1 MLATFFSRSNPTQ
14 YILIIFLVIIYIV
27 LKFNTSNFI
36 INELIFTASLF
47 ITISYAITK
56 FIISKNS
63 LSKKNSY
70 GLICLFV
77 SICLMLEINFSYK
90 IAISAFFLLLA
101 LRRMLSLRSPININK
116 KVFDTSF
123 WLLISSF
130 FYPSTLIFFTL
141 LIITLVL
148 YAHLNLK
155 NILII
160 IFSTISALSIN
171 YLASFLYSYNID
183 LNIFIESYLLDFNKI
198 NFTYYFDSKTNLLTL
213 SFLLFL
219 LLFFLSYIWSSFI
232 KTNER
237 RRSTSLII
245 LISICSFLIID
256 PLKQTSYIFLLFPY
270 VVLISKFFENSKQ
283 SIFDSLIIT
292 ALLIT
297 PFLSLFL

>member
-141 LIITLVL
+141 LIITLIL

-198 NFTYYFDSKTNLLTL
+198 NFTYYFDTKTNLLTL

>member
-198 NFTYYFDSKTNLLTL
+198 NFTYYFDTKTNLLTL

>member
-1 MLATFFSRSNPTQ
+1 MVVNQL
-14 YILIIFLVIIYIV
+14 
-27 LKFNTSNFI
+27 
-36 INELIFTASLF
+36 
-47 ITISYAITK
+47 
-56 FIISKNS
+56 
-63 LSKKNSY
+63 
-70 GLICLFV
+70 
-77 SICLMLEINFSYK
+77 
-90 IAISAFFLLLA
+90 FFLSVYL
-101 LRRMLSLRSPININK
+101 N
-116 KVFDTSF
+116 
-123 WLLISSF
+123 
-130 FYPSTLIFFTL
+130 FFTL

-198 NFTYYFDSKTNLLTL
+198 NFTYYFDTKTNLLTL

>member
-198 NFTYYFDSKTNLLTL
+198 NFTYYFDTKTNLLIL

>member
-77 SICLMLEINFSYK
+77 SICLVLEINFSYK

-141 LIITLVL
+141 LIVTLIL

-160 IFSTISALSIN
+160 IFSTISAVSIN

-183 LNIFIESYLLDFNKI
+183 LTIFIESYLLDFNKI
-198 NFTYYFDSKTNLLTL
+198 NFTYYFDTKTNLLTL

>member
-141 LIITLVL
+141 LIITLIL

-160 IFSTISALSIN
+160 IFSTISAVSIN

-198 NFTYYFDSKTNLLTL
+198 NFTYYFDTKTNLLTL

>member
-141 LIITLVL
+141 LIVTLIL

-160 IFSTISALSIN
+160 IFSTISAVSIN

-183 LNIFIESYLLDFNKI
+183 LTIFIESYLLDFNKI
-198 NFTYYFDSKTNLLTL
+198 NFTNYFDTKTNLLTL

>member
-198 NFTYYFDSKTNLLTL
+198 NFTYYFDTKTNLLTL

-270 VVLISKFFENSKQ
+270 ELIKKN
-283 SIFDSLIIT
+283 
-292 ALLIT
+292 
-297 PFLSLFL
+297 LF

>member
-141 LIITLVL
+141 LIVTLIL

-160 IFSTISALSIN
+160 IFSTISAVSIN

-183 LNIFIESYLLDFNKI
+183 LTIFIESYLLDFNKI
-198 NFTYYFDSKTNLLTL
+198 NFTYYFDTKTNLLTL